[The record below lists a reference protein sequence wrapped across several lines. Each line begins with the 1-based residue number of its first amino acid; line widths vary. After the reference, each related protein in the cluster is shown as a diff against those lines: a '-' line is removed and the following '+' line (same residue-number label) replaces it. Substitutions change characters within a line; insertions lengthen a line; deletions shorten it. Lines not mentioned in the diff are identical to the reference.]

1 MDRVRPVL
9 PAHLRSTRPWTNIG
23 RSLVLIEK
31 IRKTF
36 PSSHGL
42 IAGFDRA
49 FQFRALPRAYRAAR
63 GETMN

>member
-9 PAHLRSTRPWTNIG
+9 PAHLSGTRPWTNIG

-42 IAGFDRA
+42 IGGFERA
-49 FQFRALPRAYRAAR
+49 FQFRACRRAHRAAH
-63 GETMN
+63 GEAMN

>member
-23 RSLVLIEK
+23 RSLVVIEK

-36 PSSHGL
+36 PSSRGL
-42 IAGFDRA
+42 IGGFERAFLFRACRRADRA
-49 FQFRALPRAYRAAR
+49 AH
-63 GETMN
+63 GEAMN